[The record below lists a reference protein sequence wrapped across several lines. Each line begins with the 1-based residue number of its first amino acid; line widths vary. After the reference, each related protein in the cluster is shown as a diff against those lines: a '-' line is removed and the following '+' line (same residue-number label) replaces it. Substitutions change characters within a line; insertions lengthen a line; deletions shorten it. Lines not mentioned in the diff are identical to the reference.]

1 MPDDDNNIKVTWDD
15 LTSRKVESR
24 LKEQDALSR
33 TREYAKM
40 DADSL
45 PEVAPAVTPLHVR
58 LWRNSVFAMALFGLI
73 GGILAWACGAS
84 LQFRP
89 DAAADAERLIQGI
102 DRYRV
107 LEKEGAMSSAAV
119 GEARRNL
126 EQEGMSNEYFLVRT
140 DKTIPLAQ
148 REEKVA
154 ELVRRDKMRTFIANI
169 LAYGASGVL
178 IAVFLAIAMPVTESN
193 VPGAII
199 NGSVGA
205 ALGLLGGVAVSL
217 LIDPLQKFIVG
228 SPGPDGHV
236 DQTRQFLARV
246 AVWGMMGLFLT
257 VAPGI
262 VMRNLR
268 KFAIGLVGGLIGGLI
283 GGVLYDPVVSLTSQ
297 ERLATLAAMAAI
309 GLFAGLA
316 TGLIENAAKSGWV
329 KVVQGLIAGKQ
340 FILYRNPTFVGSGP
354 DCQIY
359 LFKDPR
365 VGRRHAAF
373 HIVPGGFE
381 LENLPLGSDTMV
393 NGRPVARARLKN
405 GDRVQIGSTLLV
417 FQEKTQAA

>member
-1 MPDDDNNIKVTWDD
+1 MSEDNNIKVTWDD

-33 TREYAKM
+33 TREYAQM
-40 DADSL
+40 DADSV
-45 PEVAPAVTPLHVR
+45 PTAAPATLPLHVR
-58 LWRNSVFAMALFGLI
+58 LWRNSIFSLALFGLL

-89 DAAADAERLIQGI
+89 GQALQAETMERGM
-102 DRYRV
+102 
-107 LEKEGAMSSAAV
+107 EKI
-119 GEARRNL
+119 R
-126 EQEGMSNEYFLVRT
+126 
-140 DKTIPLAQ
+140 IAQ
-148 REEKVA
+148 REGALDDMRARVA
-154 ELVRRDKMRTFIANI
+154 LDRVYEEGKSNPYFVARTDATLTPAQRTERLNELAGQDKFRQFISNI
-169 LAYGASGVL
+169 LAYGVSGVL
-178 IAVFLAIAMPVTESN
+178 IAVCLAIAMPVTEGN

-199 NGSVGA
+199 NGAVGA

-217 LIDPLQKFIVG
+217 LVDPLYKYVVG
-228 SPGPDGHV
+228 PGATDGNPDP
-236 DQTRQFLARV
+236 TRQFLARV

-268 KFAIGLVGGLIGGLI
+268 KFAIGLVGGLIGGLV
-283 GGVLYDPVVSLTSQ
+283 GGVLYDPVVSLTQ
-297 ERLATLAAMAAI
+297 QVRLAELAAMAAI

-316 TGLIENAAKSGWV
+316 TGLIENAAKAGWV

-393 NGRPVARARLKN
+393 NGRPVTRARLKN
-405 GDRVQIGSTLLV
+405 GDRVQIGATLLV